1 MSCTVELRG
10 TADALLREL
19 VAVGVP
25 QLERALQREDH
36 ELPRFVARE
45 FATERVPAREGR
57 EGHGAGGAFGAGSG
71 DH

>member
-1 MSCTVELRG
+1 MSLPSVAAVSCTVELRG

-36 ELPRFVARE
+36 ELPRRD
-45 FATERVPAREGR
+45 RR
-57 EGHGAGGAFGAGSG
+57 
-71 DH
+71 D